1 MLNSPRV
8 PQVSVIIPAYNAATT
23 LPATIASVLAQT
35 FWDFE
40 LIIINDGSTDNT
52 AQVAESIPDPR
63 IRVLHFEN
71 GGLATARNRG
81 IDAAQGALLSFLDAD
96 DLWTV
101 DKLQDQVQALAD
113 SPEAAVA
120 YSWTDYIDEQGTF
133 LYAGGRQH
141 YQGDVYPALFQQNF
155 IESGSNLM
163 VRASVLAQVGQFE
176 AETIAVSEDWDLWL
190 RLARHHTFVLIPK
203 PQIRYRVLPQS
214 LSSNFRRQERDT
226 LQVLRSALG
235 RSPQRLQPHYRASL
249 SHLYQYLTFR
259 SLSVGQTRRQYLS
272 GLRFYGMAV
281 FYRPQLLIQRTKL
294 MAIILGKALLGL
306 LLSPAWLK
314 LARS

>member
-1 MLNSPRV
+1 
-8 PQVSVIIPAYNAATT
+8 
-23 LPATIASVLAQT
+23 
-35 FWDFE
+35 
-40 LIIINDGSTDNT
+40 
-52 AQVAESIPDPR
+52 
-63 IRVLHFEN
+63 
-71 GGLATARNRG
+71 
-81 IDAAQGALLSFLDAD
+81 
-96 DLWTV
+96 
-101 DKLQDQVQALAD
+101 
-113 SPEAAVA
+113 
-120 YSWTDYIDEQGTF
+120 
-133 LYAGGRQH
+133 
-141 YQGDVYPALFQQNF
+141 
-155 IESGSNLM
+155 M